1 LRDSDK
7 GYGVSG
13 IRITYEAR
21 PDATPESER
30 EVLAT
35 VYAFVLRTNQERQK
49 TSRPCTAEDAEGNLG
64 GPGTA
69 SVAHDV

>member
-1 LRDSDK
+1 MREGDK
-7 GYGVSG
+7 GYDVSG

-35 VYAFVLRTNQERQK
+35 VYAFVLRTHQERQK
-49 TSRPCTAEDAEGNLG
+49 TSPPCPAEDAEGNLG
-64 GPGTA
+64 EPGTA
-69 SVAHDV
+69 PVAHDV